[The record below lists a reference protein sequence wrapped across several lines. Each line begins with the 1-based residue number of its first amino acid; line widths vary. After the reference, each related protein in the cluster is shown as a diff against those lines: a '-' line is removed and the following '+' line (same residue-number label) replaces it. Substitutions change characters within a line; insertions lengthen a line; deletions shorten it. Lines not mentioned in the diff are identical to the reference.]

1 LLLAYGKEAV
11 NQMDKPTQA
20 DQPPAWVELE
30 SAKPLAEV
38 EAITS
43 LSRDAIVQH
52 YRHLLVRLTPA
63 RWGMKLRHALAIAN
77 GTAPR
82 S

>member
-1 LLLAYGKEAV
+1 M
-11 NQMDKPTQA
+11 NKPARA
-20 DQPPAWVELE
+20 DQPPSWLELE
-30 SAKPLAEV
+30 SARPLAEV
-38 EAITS
+38 EDITS
-43 LSRDAIVQH
+43 LSRDAIVH
-52 YRHLLVRLTPA
+52 NYRHLLVRLTPA